1 MRSVE
6 VEART
11 VDEAVEEALARLG
24 ASRDEVK
31 VTVLEEG
38 SKGLFGI
45 LGSKQ
50 AKVLVEKLPAAHE
63 RKLEK
68 TIEFLNELLLKMGVS
83 AQVNGTSDEE
93 TINIEITG
101 DDLGTLIGRRGQ
113 TLDAIQY
120 LTGLAV
126 NRQSSD
132 EWHRI
137 VIDVEGYRARRT
149 ETLRSLAQRLGAK
162 AVSTG
167 RRVALDPMNAAER
180 RIIHQELQSFEGVET
195 HSEGREPYR
204 RVIIVPTK

>member
-101 DDLGTLIGRRGQ
+101 DD
-113 TLDAIQY
+113 
-120 LTGLAV
+120 
-126 NRQSSD
+126 
-132 EWHRI
+132 
-137 VIDVEGYRARRT
+137 
-149 ETLRSLAQRLGAK
+149 
-162 AVSTG
+162 
-167 RRVALDPMNAAER
+167 
-180 RIIHQELQSFEGVET
+180 
-195 HSEGREPYR
+195 
-204 RVIIVPTK
+204 